1 MGFLWVTGFSFFHSV
16 ASPFHSFVITSTRAD
31 AFLHCVA
38 SPFHSFVTTSTR
50 TAIPPPLVY
59 SEVHHHCLELNSL
72 FSSRVSMLV
81 MPARDVPLRTAAGSS
96 CEVPRGYRDVATGY
110 TDYHANTK

>member
-1 MGFLWVTGFSFFHSV
+1 
-16 ASPFHSFVITSTRAD
+16 
-31 AFLHCVA
+31 
-38 SPFHSFVTTSTR
+38 
-50 TAIPPPLVY
+50 
-59 SEVHHHCLELNSL
+59 
-72 FSSRVSMLV
+72 MLV